1 MKNIN
6 TLILALIFCT
16 CLLFGYLLDKQNKL
30 IKYRASSVDSLLI
43 KDKELQVI
51 LDSLLHVERVIIERH
66 THINN
71 KYNENHYTIIS
82 ANDSTTK
89 NSLFANLERYEYL
102 HNTPPSKNHKSNR

>member
-16 CLLFGYLLDKQNKL
+16 CLLFGYLLDKQNKKIEFNQNL
-30 IKYRASSVDSLLI
+30 HEI
-43 KDKELQVI
+43 KDKELQNT
-51 LDSLLHVERVIIERH
+51 LDSLLHVDRVIIERH

-82 ANDSTTK
+82 AHDSTTK
-89 NSLFANLERYEYL
+89 NILFANLERYEYL
-102 HNTPPSKNHKSNR
+102 HNTPPSQNYKSNR

>member
-6 TLILALIFCT
+6 TLILALIFGT
-16 CLLFGYLLDKQNKL
+16 CLLFGYLLDKQNKKIEFNQNL
-30 IKYRASSVDSLLI
+30 YEI
-43 KDKELQVI
+43 KDKELQNT